1 MDIVLA
7 KTEAGNVVKL
17 KDILNAASPEENKLQ
32 KTTVLPL
39 FLREFLEHCEYNLRC
54 PNINGAMHTL
64 LVGECLTGAKSVR

>member
-39 FLREFLEHCEYNLRC
+39 FLREFLEHCEYKYIHVL
-54 PNINGAMHTL
+54 IVA
-64 LVGECLTGAKSVR
+64 

>member
-39 FLREFLEHCEYNLRC
+39 FLREFLEHCEYILSC